1 MQDQAD
7 KRPQGAKGRC
17 GATGAGGSPVA
28 QRRGAPPSAARE
40 SVNPVRE
47 LFDAAAQGYTLKLL
61 CRDCG
66 RAQVF
71 HAAAVWRHFQR
82 KSWSPWLR
90 DVGQHFRCRRCG
102 RRGPRLELSHDEPT
116 DTHLPLP
123 DIYAWKRELSRRR

>member
-1 MQDQAD
+1 MQDLGD
-7 KRPQGAKGRC
+7 RRPRGAKNKSG
-17 GATGAGGSPVA
+17 GAGGAGSGGP
-28 QRRGAPPSAARE
+28 QRPPPAAVRDM
-40 SVNPVRE
+40 VNPIRE
-47 LFDAAAQGYTLKLL
+47 LFDAAAHGYTLKLV
-61 CRDCG
+61 CRGCA

-123 DIYAWKRELSRRR
+123 DVYAWKRELSRRR